1 MDKDSVFSIDSLRQE
16 RALRLDGAM
25 GTQILKFNLAE
36 EDFRQGLPVT
46 PTRDVK
52 GDNECLNLT
61 RPDVIRSIHR
71 SYVEAGVD
79 IIETNSFSANAL
91 SQQEYGLSSIAPEM
105 ALAAAKIAREV
116 ADVAPRKV
124 WVAGNMG
131 PGSKSLSLV
140 SDFIRP
146 EWRPCG
152 FDEVADSYAE

>member
-1 MDKDSVFSIDSLRQE
+1 MAKKSVFSVDTLQQE

-36 EDFRQGLPVT
+36 EDFRQGLPIA

-61 RPDVIRSIHR
+61 RPDVIRAIHR

-91 SQQEYGLSSIAPEM
+91 AQQEY
-105 ALAAAKIAREV
+105 
-116 ADVAPRKV
+116 
-124 WVAGNMG
+124 
-131 PGSKSLSLV
+131 
-140 SDFIRP
+140 
-146 EWRPCG
+146 
-152 FDEVADSYAE
+152 